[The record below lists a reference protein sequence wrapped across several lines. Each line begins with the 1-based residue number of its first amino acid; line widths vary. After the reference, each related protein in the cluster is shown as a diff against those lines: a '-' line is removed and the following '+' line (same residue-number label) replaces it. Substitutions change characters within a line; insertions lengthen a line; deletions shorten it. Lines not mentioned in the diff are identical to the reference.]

1 MCTFEKLKGCLASA
15 PVLQYYDP
23 SLLMKIETDA
33 LDKVVAGVMSQQLNE
48 E

>member
-1 MCTFEKLKGCLASA
+1 MCTFEKLKGCLAST

-23 SLLMKIETDA
+23 SLPMKIETDA
-33 LDKVVAGVMSQQLNE
+33 LDRIVAGVISQQLNE